1 MAGVAEVSG
10 KDRSYRA
17 LQAIARTLT
26 FGLRKPRSHWRVSG
40 RRVTWSGLHFKGI
53 TLPAVLRLGCTRA
66 RMETQRPVQRL
77 LQ

>member
-1 MAGVAEVSG
+1 MAGVAVVSG

-17 LQAIARTLT
+17 LQAIARTWT
-26 FGLRKPRSHWRVSG
+26 FGLRKPRSHWVSG
-40 RRVTWSGLHFKGI
+40 RRVIWSGLHFKGI
-53 TLPAVLRLGCTRA
+53 TLRAVLRLGCTRA